1 MTRETSWKVREIEK
15 ERMKNTGEGG
25 GMKTSHDLENSLV
38 VCKMMDGR
46 KEKTERTKNILET
59 NMKENKRNN

>member
-1 MTRETSWKVREIEK
+1 MTRETSWKVREIEI
-15 ERMKNTGEGG
+15 ERMKNIGEG